1 VSARPIP
8 RKEDRPSDDIR
19 WIPRKPILIPSRSHP
34 ICDGKDDGLFGVLGI
49 LVVAAILGVGV
60 YSVIKYLL

>member
-8 RKEDRPSDDIR
+8 RKEEFPSDDIG
-19 WIPRKPILIPSRSHP
+19 WIPRKPILIPGRSNL
-34 ICDGKDDGLFGVLGI
+34 ICNGRDDGLLGVLGI
-49 LVVAAILGVGV
+49 LVVAAILGVGI